1 MNKTI
6 FFLILSVLLISNV
19 SADNVTFDIFYN
31 SIGDFYVSYDG
42 SDLIPC
48 DGDSC
53 TFDVDEYSSNVTD
66 YDLSNRDITKIAQRV
81 AIEIDFAG
89 DSVNYG
95 VNESFIVSVL
105 SDVREDTTD
114 NLRSYI
120 MNTIVPSVE
129 EIDEYKNKL
138 SDAEIRI
145 VELESKEREYDT
157 MVETKDVAIDTLERE
172 NDRMHFITIMA
183 MIGFIFIII
192 TCTDAGKEAL
202 QYIGKFRRR

>member
-6 FFLILSVLLISNV
+6 FFLILSMLLISNV
-19 SADNVTFDIFYN
+19 SADNVTFDVFEN
-31 SIGDFYVSYDG
+31 AAGDYYVSYNDE
-42 SDLIPC
+42 LIAC

-95 VNESFIVSVL
+95 VNESFIVSAL

-145 VELESKEREYDT
+145 VELESKERQYDT
-157 MVETKDVAIDTLERE
+157 MVLTYDVAIKVLERE
-172 NDRMHFITIMA
+172 IDRMHFISVLC
-183 MIGFIFIII
+183 MIGFVFIII
-192 TCTDAGKEAL
+192 TCTDAGKDAL
-202 QYIGKFRRR
+202 QYIGKFRRK